1 MKILENLFNKHGAK
15 INAFANNKYVSSV
28 RDTFISTLPII
39 MPASFFILFTQLALN
54 NMFGLPAFLGKEHA
68 MVTYLNDVSQVLVK
82 GTLNMFAL
90 FACFKLASLI
100 SMKEGKD
107 PVGTGLVSLAAF
119 FIMTPDFSMNYT
131 SSRGLFS
138 AVLIAIMATRLFNAL
153 TDSEKLKIKMPDQVP
168 PAVAKSFAELL
179 PATLTLSSFAA
190 LSGAFSMFSTS
201 MPDMITLLIQAPLSN
216 VAGNVWGILTLDIIQ
231 NTLWLFGIHGGAVLG
246 GVRSL
251 LFGPM
256 QDDNLRGVA
265 EGMSMWDLPH
275 DVTWLSY
282 DLYANVGGAGASLAL
297 VIAILIASRRAH
309 YRTVA
314 KIAIVPCIFN
324 ICETAVFGLPIILN
338 PLLAIPFVLAPTLML
353 GFAAFMTF
361 IGFVPP
367 LGIVVPWTTPVGF
380 GAFLASGG
388 SWQAGL
394 VALGGLAIGVM
405 VYLPFIRY
413 ANKVAEP
420 GELIDAKEEAPTLNA
435 NIAASESKA

>member
-28 RDTFISTLPII
+28 RDTFISTLPLI

-54 NMFGLPAFLGKEHA
+54 NLFGLPVFLGKEHGL
-68 MVTYLNDVSQVLVK
+68 VTYLTDVSQVLVD

-100 SMKEGKD
+100 AMKEGRD
-107 PVGTGLVSLAAF
+107 PVATGLVALAAF
-119 FIMTPDFSMNYT
+119 FIMTPDFSIAYA

-138 AVLIAIMATRLFNAL
+138 AVLIAIMATRLFHAL
-153 TDSEKLKIKMPDQVP
+153 TASDRLKIKMPDQVP

-179 PATLTLSSFAA
+179 PATLTLSLFAA
-190 LSGAFSMFSTS
+190 FSGVFAIYNTS

-216 VAGNVWGILTLDIIQ
+216 VAGNVWGILTLDVIQ
-231 NTLWLFGIHGGAVLG
+231 NMLWIFGIHGGAVLG

-256 QDDNLRGVA
+256 QDDNLRAVA
-265 EGMSMWDLPH
+265 EGSAMWDLPH

-282 DLYANVGGAGASLAL
+282 DLYANIGGARASLAL
-297 VIAILIASRRAH
+297 VIAILMVSRRAH

-338 PLLAIPFVLAPTLML
+338 PLFAIPFVVAPTLML
-353 GFAAFMTF
+353 GFASFMTY

-367 LGIVVPWTTPVGF
+367 LGILVPWTTPVGF

-388 SWQAGL
+388 AWQAFV
-394 VALGGLAIGVM
+394 VAIGCLAIGIM
-405 VYLPFIRY
+405 VYLPFVRY

-420 GELIDAKEEAPTLNA
+420 GELVDAKEKEPELNA
-435 NIAASESKA
+435 NIAASETKA